1 MYEIFCGLRL
11 AHAFVASVV
20 AVHVAA
26 TSAQTRPNLLG
37 FAQGAL
43 PLRVEADPAART
55 TMVHA
60 VRAID
65 GAMVVY
71 AFTAP
76 VPPATQV
83 AFVYELPAPT
93 TFEHLAVVNIVETP
107 SPTQT
112 FVRDV
117 AVYGSGASPTEGFE
131 LLASGTL
138 QAHSGKGLET
148 PLTLKRTAPVRWI
161 RLTLSNG
168 LDVRTPT
175 VALEFSEIVGHGRQD
190 AAALSTRF
198 NGQWKGKGVAMAMRQ
213 QGAVVS
219 GCCDRTGQLEG
230 TVSGSVLRATG
241 TDSATGVRSAF
252 ITSVG
257 ADSSLMSLRS
267 TNGSPFALFT
277 GELQPSNAAGGC
289 QAVKTPSL
297 GCGSVVHGIQFDFDS
312 AIVRA
317 DSAPVLDALH
327 AGLTAERSPN
337 IRIEGH
343 TSSEGDAAY
352 NQRLSEQRA
361 RAVIDALVQ
370 RGSARE
376 RLAAEGAGE
385 TRPIAPNDDESGRA
399 INRRVEVHCRG

>member
-1 MYEIFCGLRL
+1 MQETFPGLRL
-11 AHAFVASVV
+11 AHFVVASIVTLQ
-20 AVHVAA
+20 VAA
-26 TSAQTRPNLLG
+26 TSAETRPNLLG

-43 PLRVEADPAART
+43 PLRVEADPAARA

-65 GAMVVY
+65 GATVVY
-71 AFTAP
+71 SFTAP
-76 VPPATQV
+76 VPPATRV
-83 AFVYELPAPT
+83 SFVYELPAPT
-93 TFEHLAVVNIVETP
+93 TFEHLAVANIVETP

-117 AVYGSGASPTEGFE
+117 AVDGSSTSPTEGFE

-138 QAHSGKGLET
+138 QAHRARGLET
-148 PLTLKRTAPVRWI
+148 QLSMNRKTPVRWI

-198 NGQWKGKGVAMAMRQ
+198 NGQWKGKGVALIMQ
-213 QGAVVS
+213 QHGAVVS
-219 GCCDRTGQLEG
+219 GCYDRTGQLEG
-230 TVSGSVLRATG
+230 TISGNVLRATG

-252 ITSVG
+252 IMSVG
-257 ADSSLMSLRS
+257 VNGSLISLRS

-277 GELQPSNAAGGC
+277 GELQPAHSAGSC

-327 AGLTAERSPN
+327 AGLAVERSTS

-385 TRPIAPNDDESGRA
+385 TRPIAPNEDESGRA

>member
-1 MYEIFCGLRL
+1 MHEIRSGPRIAHGL
-11 AHAFVASVV
+11 VASVV
-20 AVHVAA
+20 ALHAA
-26 TSAQTRPNLLG
+26 AALAQTPPNLLG

-43 PLRVEADPAART
+43 PLRVEADPATRT

-93 TFEHLAVVNIVETP
+93 TFERLAVVNIVETP
-107 SPTQT
+107 SPAQT

-117 AVYGSGASPTEGFE
+117 AVYGSATSPTEGFE

-138 QAHSGKGLET
+138 EAHRGKGQET
-148 PLTLKRTAPVRWI
+148 ALALKRAAPVRWI
-161 RLTLSNG
+161 RLALSNG
-168 LDVRTPT
+168 MDVRTPT
-175 VALEFSEIVGHGRQD
+175 VALEFSEIVGHGRQE

-198 NGQWKGKGVAMAMRQ
+198 NGHWKGKGVALTMRQ

-219 GCCDRTGQLEG
+219 GCYDRTGQLEG

-241 TDSATGVRSAF
+241 TESATGVRSAF

-257 ADSSLMSLRS
+257 ADASLISLRS

-277 GELQPSNAAGGC
+277 GEPQPANAAGSC

-327 AGLTAERSPN
+327 AGLAAERSTS

-370 RGSARE
+370 RGSPRE
-376 RLAAEGAGE
+376 RLAAEGVGE

-399 INRRVEVHCRG
+399 MNRRVEVHCRG